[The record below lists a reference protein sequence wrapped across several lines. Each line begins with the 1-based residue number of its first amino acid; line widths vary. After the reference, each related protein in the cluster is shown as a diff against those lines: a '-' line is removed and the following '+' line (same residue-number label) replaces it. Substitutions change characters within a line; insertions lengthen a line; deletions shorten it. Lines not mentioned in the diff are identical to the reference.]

1 MNRFLCIALAA
12 FLCQPA
18 SASPLCIRDRKP
30 FALSSD
36 KMKWTMTIV
45 SGRDCIQGLRWSYMQ
60 IYEVSVVSG
69 PTNGHLA
76 IVGPGF
82 RYATDAG
89 KPGMDKFTLLING
102 KNRHNPGQS
111 TLEVEVRTE

>member
-1 MNRFLCIALAA
+1 MKHLLGIAALVFLW
-12 FLCQPA
+12 QPA
-18 SASPLCIRDRKP
+18 SASPLCIKDREP

-36 KMKWTMTIV
+36 TMKWTMTIV

-82 RYATDAG
+82 RYATEAG

-102 KNRHNPGQS
+102 KNRHKPGQS